1 VVYYLSYTT
10 KRRPAPQIG
19 YTMPTNTATTTKN
32 DTAKVSED
40 SRALLKSH
48 SDAISA
54 RMSATDPGPRMKAT
68 KAINR
73 AELALWRAGV
83 EFDPFIA
90 PAKVSEKRFTM
101 TPDELLTEIAELRAI
116 AEDPNAPG
124 RVRTVAKGDA
134 DRYVDQAKRRGIE
147 VTDAA

>member
-1 VVYYLSYTT
+1 
-10 KRRPAPQIG
+10 
-19 YTMPTNTATTTKN
+19 MPTNTATTTKN
-32 DTAKVSED
+32 DTADAK
-40 SRALLKSH
+40 AMLKDH
-48 SDAISA
+48 AAAIA
-54 RMSATDPGPRMKAT
+54 ERLSATSGGSAMRLTKRINSLELRMY
-68 KAINR
+68 
-73 AELALWRAGV
+73 RAGV
-83 EFDPFIA
+83 TFESFKA
-90 PAKVSEKRFTM
+90 PMKVSEKRYTM

>member
-1 VVYYLSYTT
+1 
-10 KRRPAPQIG
+10 
-19 YTMPTNTATTTKN
+19 MPTNTATTTKN

-101 TPDELLTEIAELRAI
+101 TPDELLTEITELRAI
-116 AEDPNAPG
+116 QNSDAPG
-124 RVRTVAKGDA
+124 RVRTTAGTEA
-134 DRYVDQAKRRGIE
+134 DRLTEQAKRRGIE
-147 VTDAA
+147 VATTE